1 MKQFITFVRK
11 EFLHIFRDVR
21 TMLILLGMPMV
32 QMLLF
37 GFAIT
42 TEVRNT
48 KVAVFDPSQSM
59 ETRAIKE
66 RFDASEYF
74 TIAEEIRDVSRINDV
89 FKYGEIGLVMVFS
102 DDFENELHQG
112 GDAAVQLI
120 TDGTEPNQ
128 ASMITG
134 YASNILA
141 QSMQE
146 LSESSSAP
154 CRIIPEIRMLYNPQ
168 AESAYNFVPGVMG
181 MILMLICAM
190 MTSIAIVREKENG
203 TMEILLVSPMKP
215 IYIILS
221 KVTPYFTLSLVN
233 LITILLLSVY
243 VLGVPIAGSLSLLF
257 FVSVIFIFLALSLGL
272 LISNVVNT
280 QVAAMLV
287 SGMGLMMPVMLLSG
301 LIFPVESMPFPLQC
315 LSAIVPARW
324 YVDAIR
330 KIMIQ
335 GAEIQFVLKEIGI
348 LLFVTVALVALS
360 LKTFKNR
367 LN

>member
-11 EFLHIFRDVR
+11 EFLHIFRDSR

-74 TIAEEIRDVSRINDV
+74 TIVEEIRDVSRINDV

-102 DDFENELHQG
+102 DDFESELHQG

-141 QSMQE
+141 LSMQE
-146 LSESSSAP
+146 LSEGSSAP

-168 AESAYNFVPGVMG
+168 AESAYNFVRSNGNDTYAY
-181 MILMLICAM
+181 LCHDDLNSHCARKGKRHYGDTACIAHETYIHHPFQGYSVFYTVYGKSCNH
-190 MTSIAIVREKENG
+190 TSAFGLCTRSTYCRESVSAAFRIGDIHLPCIVARTAYLECGEHTGGSHACVRNG
-203 TMEILLVSPMKP
+203 TNDARHASFRSDIPRRKYATSATVSFCPC
-215 IYIILS
+215 S
-221 KVTPYFTLSLVN
+221 RKVV
-233 LITILLLSVY
+233 
-243 VLGVPIAGSLSLLF
+243 
-257 FVSVIFIFLALSLGL
+257 
-272 LISNVVNT
+272 
-280 QVAAMLV
+280 
-287 SGMGLMMPVMLLSG
+287 
-301 LIFPVESMPFPLQC
+301 C
-315 LSAIVPARW
+315 
-324 YVDAIR
+324 
-330 KIMIQ
+330 
-335 GAEIQFVLKEIGI
+335 
-348 LLFVTVALVALS
+348 
-360 LKTFKNR
+360 
-367 LN
+367 

>member
-11 EFLHIFRDVR
+11 EFLHIFRDSR

-141 QSMQE
+141 QSMQGRE
-146 LSESSSAP
+146 RIQLRSRSNGNDTHAYLCHDDLNSHCARKGERHNGDSP
-154 CRIIPEIRMLYNPQ
+154 CLTNE
-168 AESAYNFVPGVMG
+168 
-181 MILMLICAM
+181 
-190 MTSIAIVREKENG
+190 TD
-203 TMEILLVSPMKP
+203 
-215 IYIILS
+215 IYHS
-221 KVTPYFTLSLVN
+221 F
-233 LITILLLSVY
+233 
-243 VLGVPIAGSLSLLF
+243 
-257 FVSVIFIFLALSLGL
+257 
-272 LISNVVNT
+272 
-280 QVAAMLV
+280 
-287 SGMGLMMPVMLLSG
+287 
-301 LIFPVESMPFPLQC
+301 
-315 LSAIVPARW
+315 
-324 YVDAIR
+324 
-330 KIMIQ
+330 
-335 GAEIQFVLKEIGI
+335 
-348 LLFVTVALVALS
+348 
-360 LKTFKNR
+360 
-367 LN
+367 

>member
-11 EFLHIFRDVR
+11 EFLHIFRDSR

-102 DDFENELHQG
+102 DDFENELHKG

-146 LSESSSAP
+146 LSE
-154 CRIIPEIRMLYNPQ
+154 
-168 AESAYNFVPGVMG
+168 
-181 MILMLICAM
+181 
-190 MTSIAIVREKENG
+190 
-203 TMEILLVSPMKP
+203 
-215 IYIILS
+215 
-221 KVTPYFTLSLVN
+221 
-233 LITILLLSVY
+233 
-243 VLGVPIAGSLSLLF
+243 
-257 FVSVIFIFLALSLGL
+257 
-272 LISNVVNT
+272 
-280 QVAAMLV
+280 
-287 SGMGLMMPVMLLSG
+287 
-301 LIFPVESMPFPLQC
+301 
-315 LSAIVPARW
+315 
-324 YVDAIR
+324 
-330 KIMIQ
+330 
-335 GAEIQFVLKEIGI
+335 
-348 LLFVTVALVALS
+348 
-360 LKTFKNR
+360 
-367 LN
+367 

>member
-11 EFLHIFRDVR
+11 EFLHIFRDSR

-102 DDFENELHQG
+102 DDFENELHKG

-221 KVTPYFTLSLVN
+221 KVTPYFTLSMVN

-243 VLGVPIAGSLSLLF
+243 VLEVPIAGSLTDCRQSAT
-257 FVSVIFIFLALSLGL
+257 SVVCICDIHLPG
-272 LISNVVNT
+272 I
-280 QVAAMLV
+280 VARPAY
-287 SGMGLMMPVMLLSG
+287 
-301 LIFPVESMPFPLQC
+301 LQC
-315 LSAIVPARW
+315 SEYSGGSHARIRNGTYDARHAPFRSDISCRKHATSTTEACPFRYSAFLP
-324 YVDAIR
+324 
-330 KIMIQ
+330 
-335 GAEIQFVLKEIGI
+335 
-348 LLFVTVALVALS
+348 
-360 LKTFKNR
+360 
-367 LN
+367 

>member
-11 EFLHIFRDVR
+11 EFLHIFRDFR

-102 DDFENELHQG
+102 DDFENELYQG

-141 QSMQE
+141 QSIQE
-146 LSESSSAP
+146 LSEGSSAP

-221 KVTPYFTLSLVN
+221 KVTPYFTLSMVN
-233 LITILLLSVY
+233 LATILLLSVY

-257 FVSVIFIFLALSLGL
+257 SY
-272 LISNVVNT
+272 
-280 QVAAMLV
+280 
-287 SGMGLMMPVMLLSG
+287 
-301 LIFPVESMPFPLQC
+301 
-315 LSAIVPARW
+315 R
-324 YVDAIR
+324 
-330 KIMIQ
+330 
-335 GAEIQFVLKEIGI
+335 
-348 LLFVTVALVALS
+348 
-360 LKTFKNR
+360 
-367 LN
+367 